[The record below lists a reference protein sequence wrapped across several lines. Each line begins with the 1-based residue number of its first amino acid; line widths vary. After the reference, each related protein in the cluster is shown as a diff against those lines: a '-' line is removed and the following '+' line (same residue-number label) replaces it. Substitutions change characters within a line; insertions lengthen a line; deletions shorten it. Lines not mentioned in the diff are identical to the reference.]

1 MSEWQ
6 PYAASCGL
14 SIPLPVVMITNLWS
28 LFDTILNH
36 DVDMRCSLI
45 GVRGK
50 GGADALVAVPPAF
63 SCHSARGTHT
73 ADTLM
78 IIVEVLTRSMLRKF
92 GSYTACTSAI
102 MRKGASIT

>member
-45 GVRGK
+45 GFGGK
-50 GGADALVAVPPAF
+50 VGP
-63 SCHSARGTHT
+63 
-73 ADTLM
+73 
-78 IIVEVLTRSMLRKF
+78 
-92 GSYTACTSAI
+92 
-102 MRKGASIT
+102 MR